1 MPTAISLPSC
11 LMDCYKIL
19 YPKLDFSRV
28 AFYSGLPS
36 FVSLGGPDGFTMAS
50 GAASPDIRVYIKDYE
65 PCGKVRKHGEAEET
79 FLTIAHELVHV
90 VQIQG
95 MLGGGRIPGSWTA
108 YYASQ
113 TFNCS
118 RGWGT
123 CSNRLEDE
131 AYAFANGTTTADGP
145 GYCGADGQVR
155 GYVEATQPFTLPCNC
170 AMEPWPVANSI
181 GGETYAQALHDAGLC
196 KTTSDV
202 GRSWCSLLTW
212 PLSLIAGAFS
222 IFGFSNL
229 GGAIGAGVG
238 ALLGGIIGGFYGGVF
253 GFILGGPFGAAI
265 GGFLGALLGALL
277 GAVIGGAI
285 GWAISEIGSWIGGLF
300 SGPAAMIWF
309 TAFDGSNWVIPDIP
323 VSQNGHSLTSD
334 GPAMALFNGK
344 LFLAYKGKDSDDLWF
359 TTCDGQSLWLT
370 PDLEITQNGHSK
382 TDAKPALAAFNGK
395 LFLAYKGS
403 GSNDLWF
410 NTFDGTNW
418 LNPDLEI
425 TQNGHSKTD
434 AGPALAAFNGK
445 LFLAYKGSGSNDLWF
460 NTFDG
465 SNWLNPDLE
474 ITQNGHSKT
483 DASPALAVFNGKL
496 FLAYKGAGS
505 NDLWFNTF
513 DGVNWLAQDL
523 KVSQNGHSQT
533 DAGPAL
539 AVYNGKLYLA
549 YKGSGSDDI
558 WYNVFDGANWQAQDL
573 EVSRDGHVK
582 TGRGPALAAF
592 GQYLFM
598 AYRDNS

>member
-11 LMDCYKIL
+11 LMDCYKTL

-50 GAASPDIRVYIKDYE
+50 GAASPDIRMYIKDYE
-65 PCGKVRKHGEAEET
+65 PCGKDPLGKET
-79 FLTIAHELVHV
+79 FLLIAHELVHV

-95 MLGGGRIPGSWTA
+95 MLGGGRIPGSWMA
-108 YYASQ
+108 YYTSQ
-113 TFNCS
+113 IFNCT

-123 CSNRLEDE
+123 CSNLLEEE
-131 AYAFANGTTTADGP
+131 AYAFANGTAAQW
-145 GYCGADGQVR
+145 CGAVGQVR
-155 GYVEATQPFTLPCNC
+155 GFVDATAVAPLPAILPCDC
-170 AMEPWPVANSI
+170 GTEPWPVANSI
-181 GGETYAQALHDAGLC
+181 GAETYAQALHDAGLS

-202 GRSWCSLLTW
+202 GRSWCSLLFW

-238 ALLGGIIGGFYGGVF
+238 AVLGGIVGGFFGAVF

-285 GWAISEIGSWIGGLF
+285 GWAISEIGSWISGWF

-323 VSQNGHSLTSD
+323 VSRNGHSLTSD

-359 TTCDGQSLWLT
+359 NTCDGQSLWLAT
-370 PDLEITQNGHSK
+370 
-382 TDAKPALAAFNGK
+382 
-395 LFLAYKGS
+395 
-403 GSNDLWF
+403 
-410 NTFDGTNW
+410 
-418 LNPDLEI
+418 DLEI

-465 SNWLNPDLE
+465 ANWLTPDLE
-474 ITQNGHSKT
+474 ISQNGHSQT

-513 DGVNWLAQDL
+513 DGANWLAQDL

-539 AVYNGKLYLA
+539 AVFNGKLYLA
-549 YKGSGSDDI
+549 YKGNGSDDI

-582 TGRGPALAAF
+582 TGRGPTLAAF

>member
-1 MPTAISLPSC
+1 MPTAVSLPPC
-11 LMDCYKIL
+11 LMDCYKAL

-28 AFYSGLPS
+28 AFYSGLPT
-36 FVSLGGPDGFTMAS
+36 VLSLADPDGFTMAS

-65 PCGKVRKHGEAEET
+65 PCGKAPLARET

-90 VQIQG
+90 IQIQG

-108 YYASQ
+108 YYISQ
-113 TFNCS
+113 TLNCS

-123 CSNRLEDE
+123 CSNALEKE
-131 AYAFANGTTTADGP
+131 AYDFANGLVSVNGASAN
-145 GYCGADGQVR
+145 CGAIGQVR
-155 GYVEATQPFTLPCNC
+155 NFVETTVSGSLPCNC
-170 AMEPWPVANSI
+170 SVEPWPVVNSI
-181 GGETYAQALHDAGLC
+181 GAQTYAEALQAAGLV
-196 KTTSDV
+196 KTESDV

-212 PLSLIAGAFS
+212 PASLIAGAFS

-229 GGAIGAGVG
+229 GGAIGTIVGTVVGWIVGGPLG
-238 ALLGGIIGGFYGGVF
+238 ALLGG
-253 GFILGGPFGAAI
+253 L
-265 GGFLGALLGALL
+265 
-277 GAVIGGAI
+277 IGGAI
-285 GWAISEIGSWIGGLF
+285 GWAISEIGSWISGWF
-300 SGPAAMIWF
+300 SSSSMIWF
-309 TAFDGSNWVIPDIP
+309 TAFDGANWVIPDIP
-323 VSQNGHSLTSD
+323 VSQNGHSLTSE

-359 TTCDGQSLWLT
+359 NTCDGQSLWLAT
-370 PDLEITQNGHSK
+370 DFEITQNGHSK
-382 TDAKPALAAFNGK
+382 TDASPALAAFNGK

-410 NTFDGTNW
+410 NTFDGANW
-418 LNPDLEI
+418 LTPDLEI

-465 SNWLNPDLE
+465 ANWLTPDLE
-474 ITQNGHSKT
+474 ISQNGHSQT
-483 DASPALAVFNGKL
+483 DARPALAVFNGKL

-513 DGVNWLAQDL
+513 DGTNWLAQDL

-539 AVYNGKLYLA
+539 AVFNGKLYLA
-549 YKGSGSDDI
+549 YKGAGSDDI
-558 WYNVFDGANWQAQDL
+558 WYNVFDGANWLAQNL

-582 TGRGPALAAF
+582 TGRGPTLAAF